1 MRKLTKYCLK
11 KLVCGLLSAALVT
24 VSVPTC
30 FTGLGVNAETA
41 GNYIKNGDFESL
53 DNDTSPD
60 YSPNEW
66 EFVSGG
72 WYIEKVG
79 TAVEGNAYLVAT
91 QDSESKQTVSLPNG
105 SYDFSGWL
113 NPSYNVN
120 EIKITLKSGANEA
133 SVSVK
138 NGETAAYKTIDRFEV
153 TTGEITIT
161 LTADVVTNFDAA
173 AILDDLKLVKSSDNF
188 IKNPSFENTDNGT
201 VPDYSPN
208 EWNTISG
215 WYVNS
220 DPSAIDGNH
229 VLIATQDAETSQTI
243 SLPDGE
249 YHFSGWLFPLD
260 AAQAEMSITLTSG
273 SNTQMI
279 TAKSGDG
286 AGYQTIENFVV
297 TGGTIT
303 ITLKSTFGVQFGS
316 PAMVDDLKLVDSS
329 TIPVP
334 QVTVTFDANGGTGT
348 MTEQKIDEGKPTA
361 LKTNTYKKAKYNFTG
376 WNTQAD
382 GTGTAYTNGQTVT
395 LSDDLTLYAQWQEA
409 VIPGPE
415 TNTFTPDDLTTNAD
429 KRTTYEDNE
438 LNWYTDE
445 IIWNGSTVLD
455 GSRVFDF
462 VENPTDEWQKTENH
476 FVRTDTDDLY
486 AVSLMFKINHPLADR
501 DYDIIYKDLQ
511 VPVKGGKLS
520 YYIWFRNGL
529 PINHD
534 VFSTAAV
541 VYDKEGNAYNLGIS
555 DPLGWSGDHVNTAA
569 GWVHYEGIMPK
580 DVEIVKIGIMLTKTN
595 EDSPAVL
602 GPSFKD
608 EEGKYGAAGADFW
621 PGEDWTPVD
630 EITIEDT
637 ILCDD
642 DIVFDDELKWN
653 SDNAT
658 ISELGEYLNPWCMYD
673 DKTIELD
680 CAFNALGVED
690 TNIIYRDLEEGVKGG
705 TFGFKLFNCT
715 NSNLAGEAQ
724 YRVSVIGYDVDGSR
738 VDLGDCTTSVDGT
751 DFLKFSGLP
760 QTAYVFNGYNNCS
773 VQLPADRTIE
783 RLEIHIKEMTGASV
797 VSALFMLDDVKFTGT
812 EFVALD
818 NGGNQDTDNETPV
831 LPDEDNEKTGAD
843 APFGTVL
850 AVIVLSAA
858 ALILVQKKRTAIR
871 R

>member
-1 MRKLTKYCLK
+1 MRKVTKYCLK
-11 KLVCGLLSAALVT
+11 KLVCGLLSAAFVM

-30 FTGLGVNAETA
+30 MTSLHVNAETA

-60 YSPNEW
+60 FSPNEW
-66 EFVSGG
+66 EYISGG
-72 WYIEKVG
+72 WYIEKAG

-153 TTGEITIT
+153 TTGEITII

-208 EWNTISG
+208 DWNTISG

-303 ITLKSTFGVQFGS
+303 ITLKSTFGVQLGS

-382 GTGTAYTNGQTVT
+382 GTFEKQEKTDCLLNLFFAYALQAYDHLANTLQEEEEQNFAKKTYKL
-395 LSDDLTLYAQWQEA
+395 LSDRINSVFWDQKQGGYRISQHVEQTPELAQA
-409 VIPGPE
+409 
-415 TNTFTPDDLTTNAD
+415 
-429 KRTTYEDNE
+429 
-438 LNWYTDE
+438 
-445 IIWNGSTVLD
+445 
-455 GSRVFDF
+455 
-462 VENPTDEWQKTENH
+462 
-476 FVRTDTDDLY
+476 
-486 AVSLMFKINHPLADR
+486 
-501 DYDIIYKDLQ
+501 
-511 VPVKGGKLS
+511 
-520 YYIWFRNGL
+520 
-529 PINHD
+529 
-534 VFSTAAV
+534 
-541 VYDKEGNAYNLGIS
+541 
-555 DPLGWSGDHVNTAA
+555 
-569 GWVHYEGIMPK
+569 
-580 DVEIVKIGIMLTKTN
+580 
-595 EDSPAVL
+595 
-602 GPSFKD
+602 
-608 EEGKYGAAGADFW
+608 
-621 PGEDWTPVD
+621 
-630 EITIEDT
+630 
-637 ILCDD
+637 
-642 DIVFDDELKWN
+642 
-653 SDNAT
+653 
-658 ISELGEYLNPWCMYD
+658 
-673 DKTIELD
+673 
-680 CAFNALGVED
+680 
-690 TNIIYRDLEEGVKGG
+690 
-705 TFGFKLFNCT
+705 
-715 NSNLAGEAQ
+715 
-724 YRVSVIGYDVDGSR
+724 
-738 VDLGDCTTSVDGT
+738 
-751 DFLKFSGLP
+751 
-760 QTAYVFNGYNNCS
+760 
-773 VQLPADRTIE
+773 
-783 RLEIHIKEMTGASV
+783 
-797 VSALFMLDDVKFTGT
+797 
-812 EFVALD
+812 
-818 NGGNQDTDNETPV
+818 
-831 LPDEDNEKTGAD
+831 
-843 APFGTVL
+843 L
-850 AVIVLSAA
+850 AVISGVGSIHKKTLVNGLLQKNYFPYTTLSSKIFTFDALLQQPENAEAVRDEIRAVWGRMLLQGAA
-858 ALILVQKKRTAIR
+858 TFWETEKGAADFENAGSLCHGWSAVPVYIYHRLKHEMDE
-871 R
+871 